1 MKNERSKTRFDWSR
15 NPSREGVHSVYIATP
30 SSYATYGKDITREEM
45 ANALSTWNKINELN
59 AKKAMFKTLFI
70 ATLVSIPFIAIIYN
84 MVSTILKNSNP

>member
-1 MKNERSKTRFDWSR
+1 MKREKTTQRFDWSR

-30 SSYATYGKDITREEM
+30 GSYASYGKEITREEM
-45 ANALSTWNKINELN
+45 ANSLSTWNRINELN

-84 MVSTILKNSNP
+84 MVSTIMQNPK